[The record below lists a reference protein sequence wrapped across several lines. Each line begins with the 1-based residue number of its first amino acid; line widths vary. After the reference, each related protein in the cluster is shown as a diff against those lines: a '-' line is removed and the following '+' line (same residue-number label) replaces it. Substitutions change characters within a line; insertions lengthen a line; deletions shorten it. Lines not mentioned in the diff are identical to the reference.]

1 MVCPKCK
8 ASNPDDKRFCGDC
21 GAGLNAVDEDFRI
34 RVQALLREQLKDQR
48 LVEIETADAVMARLK
63 TMAKPFLYTA
73 ALFVAVLGVLGFRSI
88 RDFFEALKTA
98 QDVAVQ
104 QMRRQAADQSQALA
118 QEADAMRGQLRRLGN
133 QQGLVAQL
141 HQTEAQLKSIQSASQ
156 NLRQRYEQLGTELAT
171 SQATRPARASASV
184 PSEAG
189 IRSGSGGGGGDES
202 AVLALGS
209 YGPEVTRLQ
218 RRLKEL
224 GCYGGPAS
232 GEFDQATRS
241 AVAKFNEARGE
252 IGVGLVDRDTGAA
265 MFSSKAARCR

>member
-189 IRSGSGGGGGDES
+189 IRSGSGGAGGDES
-202 AVLALGS
+202 TVLALGS